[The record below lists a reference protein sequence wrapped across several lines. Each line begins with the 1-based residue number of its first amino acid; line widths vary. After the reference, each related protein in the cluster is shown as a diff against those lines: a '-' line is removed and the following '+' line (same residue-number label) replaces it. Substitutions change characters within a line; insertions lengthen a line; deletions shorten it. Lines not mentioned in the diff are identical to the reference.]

1 VDIPADGIDVPRLDS
16 DSTAVYE
23 CALRQDELD
32 TERICAVLRLPS
44 DRVAVAVESLK
55 ALRLLRPKPGDPGAL
70 VAVSPDAAAGELL
83 APAELAQR
91 RRQQVIDEI
100 RGDLSALTSV
110 YRSAQRERGRAEA
123 VRVVPEVG
131 EALSLLRN
139 ATARCRSEVMSVQP
153 ARSRTGTLLSDVLPR
168 DVAMLE
174 RGVVLRSL
182 LQHAARYDP
191 EHQTYAEQVAAHK
204 AEIRTLGELPERM
217 IIFDRDIAFL
227 PIPGNR
233 GGAAVVQEPTAVQDL
248 CGVFEHLW
256 DSAIPFRGEP
266 VSASISDLVKQ
277 RILRLLAD
285 GAKDEVIARRLA
297 LSVRTVRKHISEMSQ
312 SLGAESRFQAGGL
325 ATRAGLTEPGPAPE

>member
-1 VDIPADGIDVPRLDS
+1 MDIPADGIDVPRLDS

-32 TERICAVLRLPS
+32 TEQICAVLRLPS
-44 DRVAVAVESLK
+44 DRVAVADVSVT
-55 ALRLLRPKPGDPGAL
+55 AGPGPPPNPGARGAGG
-70 VAVSPDAAAGELL
+70 AVRPDAAAGVLL

-174 RGVVLRSL
+174 RGVALRSL

-191 EHQTYAEQVAAHK
+191 EHQTYAEQVAAHR

-217 IIFDRDIAFL
+217 IIFDREIAFL
-227 PIPGNR
+227 STPGIR
-233 GGAAVVQEPTAVQDL
+233 GGAAVVHEPTAVQYL
-248 CGVFEHLW
+248 CGIFDHLW

-277 RILRLLAD
+277 RIVRLLAE

-297 LSVRTVRKHISEMSQ
+297 LSVRTVRKHISEISQ
-312 SLGAESRFQAGGL
+312 TLGAESRFQAGVLASRSGLTEAGL
-325 ATRAGLTEPGPAPE
+325 ATE